1 MIANMVLAVQ
11 RKVQCVLWLAKFE
24 SIVRVQRQYRRVYGV
39 NPPDQIQI
47 RRWDK
52 KLKETG
58 SLLRAPNPGRPSV
71 SVETAE
77 AIGEVYARSPSTS
90 TRSVAQRLGN
100 VSHMTVNR
108 VARKRLGLKPYKL
121 QLLHKIEPQDKPR
134 RFNFAVAMLYEIDRD
149 PTFLNNIVFSD
160 ECIFRVSGHV
170 HRHNVR
176 IWASE
181 NRHILVHKDRNSK
194 KVMVWCGMAHD
205 RIIGPFFFHEPTIDS
220 FNYRDMLEQYAMPQ
234 IVGEGNETAMFQ
246 QDGAP
251 PHYANIVR
259 DYLDETLPGKW
270 IGRGAPNGWRAW
282 PARSPDLT
290 PLDFFLRGYVKDMV
304 YKVKITSVEHLKRRV
319 TDAIQSIPPDMIGRV
334 WNEIEYRLDLCRA
347 TNGSHIEL
355 H

>member
-1 MIANMVLAVQ
+1 MVLAVQ

-121 QLLHKIEPQDKPR
+121 QLLHKIGPQDKPR
-134 RFNFAVAMLYEIDRD
+134 
-149 PTFLNNIVFSD
+149 
-160 ECIFRVSGHV
+160 
-170 HRHNVR
+170 
-176 IWASE
+176 
-181 NRHILVHKDRNSK
+181 
-194 KVMVWCGMAHD
+194 
-205 RIIGPFFFHEPTIDS
+205 
-220 FNYRDMLEQYAMPQ
+220 
-234 IVGEGNETAMFQ
+234 
-246 QDGAP
+246 
-251 PHYANIVR
+251 
-259 DYLDETLPGKW
+259 
-270 IGRGAPNGWRAW
+270 
-282 PARSPDLT
+282 
-290 PLDFFLRGYVKDMV
+290 
-304 YKVKITSVEHLKRRV
+304 
-319 TDAIQSIPPDMIGRV
+319 
-334 WNEIEYRLDLCRA
+334 
-347 TNGSHIEL
+347 
-355 H
+355 